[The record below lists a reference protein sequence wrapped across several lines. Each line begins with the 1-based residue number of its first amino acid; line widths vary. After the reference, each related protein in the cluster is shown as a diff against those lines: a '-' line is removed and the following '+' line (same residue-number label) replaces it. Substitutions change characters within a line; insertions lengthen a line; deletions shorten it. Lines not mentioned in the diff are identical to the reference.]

1 MFVDS
6 LTTNAIAARDGD
18 RDALQ
23 RFVRTGQVDVWR
35 LCARL
40 VGRDLA
46 DDACQDAMIR
56 AIGALPQYR
65 GESSARTWLLS
76 ITRRTCAD
84 TIRQR
89 QRQRRLFDRITS
101 RRIETESVPDHF
113 VELGDLVDSLDE
125 DRRLAFVLTQE
136 LGLGYAEAA
145 EVCGC
150 PVGTIRSRVARARTD
165 LLEQIDLPGDLAAE
179 A

>member
-1 MFVDS
+1 MDS
-6 LTTNAIAARDGD
+6 LTSTAIAARDGD
-18 RDALQ
+18 RAALN
-23 RFVRTGQVDVWR
+23 RFVQLGQPDVWR
-35 LCARL
+35 LCSRL
-40 VGRDLA
+40 LGRELA

-56 AIGALPQYR
+56 AIGALRTYR

-84 TIRQR
+84 VIRSR

-101 RRIETESVPDHF
+101 RRVDTEVLPDHSLD
-113 VELGDLVDSLDE
+113 LGDLVDGLED

-150 PVGTIRSRVARARTD
+150 PVGTIRSRVARARMD
-165 LLEQIDLPGDLAAE
+165 LLSQMGEAPGLAAE